1 MVRNPKTQEVGG
13 VVADFQLKDL
23 SGIDRGL
30 SAALIGKKGAVVFFW
45 SGICAHCVR
54 YDEYLNGFERRHQEL
69 ALLAIASR
77 SGETPDQ
84 LRKIR
89 LDRSLG
95 FPILYDSGSKV
106 AREWFTEQTPR
117 AFLVDS
123 SHTLLYRGA
132 IDNFKYPTDPEYVPY
147 LESAT
152 SEFLTGQPVVRP
164 DTASFGCAIQ
174 SVYYLL
180 PTRV

>member
-1 MVRNPKTQEVGG
+1 MVTRPKTQEVGG
-13 VVADFQLKDL
+13 VVDDFQLKDL
-23 SGIDRGL
+23 SGNDRRL
-30 SAALIGKKGAVVFFW
+30 SAALQGKRGAVVVFW

-54 YDEYLNGFERRHQEL
+54 YDEYLNGLERRHPDL
-69 ALLAIASR
+69 ALLALASR

-84 LRKIR
+84 LRKTR
-89 LDRSLG
+89 LDRALG
-95 FPILYDSGSKV
+95 FPILHDSGSKV

-147 LESAT
+147 LESAI
-152 SEFLTGQPVVRP
+152 SEFLRGQPVVRP
-164 DTASFGCAIQ
+164 DT
-174 SVYYLL
+174 
-180 PTRV
+180 P